1 MRSVEVRLLSEY
13 HEEHGVVGLVFS
25 TRFQSHITC
34 NRFKSRMPKR
44 RFQCS
49 SVIEKQSK
57 MSAAEGFVQFLR
69 NTPTQFHVVRECVKQ
84 LTAAGF
90 TRISEKESWEGK
102 VKPSG
107 RYFFTRNETSLFAFA
122 VGDNY
127 KKGDGFAIVAAHT
140 DSPSLKLKPISKQES
155 KGHMMLGVE
164 TYGGGKFYTWADRDL
179 AVAGRLIVGGAF
191 LCLCVVREG
200 WQHQHED
207 VRHPQEPVLHPLP
220 RYSSFRR
227 EGARRQQ
234 GGVQQGDA
242 AAPHLRHVLRC

>member
-1 MRSVEVRLLSEY
+1 M
-13 HEEHGVVGLVFS
+13 
-25 TRFQSHITC
+25 
-34 NRFKSRMPKR
+34 
-44 RFQCS
+44 
-49 SVIEKQSK
+49 
-57 MSAAEGFVQFLR
+57 
-69 NTPTQFHVVRECVKQ
+69 
-84 LTAAGF
+84 
-90 TRISEKESWEGK
+90 
-102 VKPSG
+102 KPSG